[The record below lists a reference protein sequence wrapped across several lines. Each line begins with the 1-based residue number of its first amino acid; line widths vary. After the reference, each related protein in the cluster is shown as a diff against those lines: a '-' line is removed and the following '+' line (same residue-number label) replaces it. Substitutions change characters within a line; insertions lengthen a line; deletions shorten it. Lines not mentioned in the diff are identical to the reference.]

1 MTNTIDPDFRNFAMA
16 AIKISGDLLASLA
29 PEAQHG
35 IDIALHGGA
44 HLELAFGPLPA
55 FQTLALVL
63 VEREGQRHTCCTAQV
78 NASPTL
84 M

>member
-1 MTNTIDPDFRNFAMA
+1 MNSIEHDFRNFAMA
-16 AIKISGDLLASLA
+16 ALKASGTLLDSLT

-35 IDIALHGGA
+35 IDGALQGGA
-44 HLELAFGPLPA
+44 RLELSFGPLPT
-55 FQTLALVL
+55 FRTLALVL
-63 VEREGQRHTCCTAQV
+63 VEREGQRHTVCTAQV